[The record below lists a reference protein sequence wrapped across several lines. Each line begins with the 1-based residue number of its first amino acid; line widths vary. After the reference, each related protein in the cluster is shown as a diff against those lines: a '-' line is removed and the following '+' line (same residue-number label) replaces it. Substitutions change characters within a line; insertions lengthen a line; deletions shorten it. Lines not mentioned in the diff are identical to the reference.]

1 MVVGSVEVLHNGG
14 PLLPHARL
22 WDTRK
27 IRCTSNKWELEMHC
41 SILYVAARV
50 KDLSHDLLDLPR
62 GLLCFE
68 RYCKVQRW

>member
-1 MVVGSVEVLHNGG
+1 MVVGDVEVLLNRGH
-14 PLLPHARL
+14 LLPQARL

-27 IRCTSNKWELEMHC
+27 IRRTSNKWELESHC

-62 GLLCFE
+62 GLLRFE